1 MQTNA
6 AQFEKQSVLQIVKSE
21 GWGLYRGA
29 SWTAARVNLI
39 SFYFR
44 MHLDHLRFLEL
55 RLQLKNMDLDYRI
68 FTRPDFLKI
77 LLHLLEVLLQVLH
90 YLLLYYKVFN
100 SLVGR
105 DKNQNSVKVC
115 RSGPGRM
122 DYSSKYDCSRRLFI
136 LFQRI
141 DSKASSCWTKVDI

>member
-1 MQTNA
+1 MDVLKIKMQTNA

-55 RLQLKNMDLDYRI
+55 RLQLKNMDLD
-68 FTRPDFLKI
+68 
-77 LLHLLEVLLQVLH
+77 
-90 YLLLYYKVFN
+90 
-100 SLVGR
+100 
-105 DKNQNSVKVC
+105 
-115 RSGPGRM
+115 
-122 DYSSKYDCSRRLFI
+122 
-136 LFQRI
+136 
-141 DSKASSCWTKVDI
+141 